1 MKEEKLV
8 SIIIPAYKTERY
20 IEKCL
25 RSVQEQTYKNLEI
38 IVIDDKSPDRTGE
51 ICDKIAKS
59 DTRIKVIHHDSNKG
73 VSSARNS
80 GLKIRTGVYIA
91 FVDGDDVVAP
101 TLIEDCVRCIE
112 INQSDAV
119 IFNLAKIE
127 SGKIIERRIDE
138 KFFINSDTVLRAII
152 EDKIPNYLCN
162 KFFRSFC
169 WDTIS
174 LVENTEYEDLMI
186 MPKVFEGIKS
196 VSYLDKQLY
205 FYNCDNENS
214 ITSNISSKAK
224 YGLFCSFLYRQPLAR
239 RLGMDEFVDRCRFRS
254 IRSAVSG
261 IGLNLVKRELS
272 NDQVKHMMDYLKEE
286 EKTNDMP
293 KIGLKYHILLYG
305 ALHNQFLSKIYG
317 KSMYLFESIK
327 KQIKSYCR

>member
-1 MKEEKLV
+1 MQEEKLV
-8 SIIIPAYKTERY
+8 SIIIPAYKTEEY

-25 RSVQEQTYKNLEI
+25 KSVQEQTYKNLEI
-38 IVIDDKSPDRTGE
+38 IVIDDKSPDATGE
-51 ICDKIAKS
+51 ICDRIAKS
-59 DTRIKVIHHDSNKG
+59 DTRIKVIHHSVNKG

-80 GLKIRTGVYIA
+80 GLKIRTGVYTA
-91 FVDGDDVVAP
+91 FVDGDDIVAS

-112 INQSDAV
+112 KNQSDAV

-127 SGKIIERRIDE
+127 NGQIIERRLDE
-138 KFFINSDTVLRAII
+138 KYFENSDTVFRAII
-152 EDKIPNYLCN
+152 EDRIPNYLCN
-162 KFFRSFC
+162 KFFRSSC

-186 MPKVFEGIKS
+186 MPKVFEGVNS

-224 YGLFCSFLYRQPLAR
+224 YGLFCSFLFRQPIAK

-261 IGLNLVKRELS
+261 VGLNLAKRELS
-272 NDQVKHMMDYLKEE
+272 DEQVKHMIDYLKEE
-286 EKTNDMP
+286 EMSQDMP
-293 KIGLKYHILLYG
+293 KIGLKYRILLYG
-305 ALHNQFLSKIYG
+305 ALHNQFLSKVYG
-317 KSMYLFESIK
+317 KSMYLFEMIK
-327 KQIKSYCR
+327 KRI